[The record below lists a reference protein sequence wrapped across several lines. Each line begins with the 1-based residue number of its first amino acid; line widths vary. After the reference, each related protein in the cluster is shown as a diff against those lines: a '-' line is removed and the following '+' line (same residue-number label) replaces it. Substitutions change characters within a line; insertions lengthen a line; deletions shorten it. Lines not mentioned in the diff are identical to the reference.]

1 MKIRDRNCVGDTEPK
16 IFICPYPETLPNSVL
31 ETWHIF
37 QVWYLI
43 AFPLNLWI
51 YDLLTSNRM
60 WWVWCCMIP
69 KAKYWSGLLTD
80 VLLNAD
86 VLRLPHGKEAWTTSC
101 GETTC
106 RIYVP
111 MWMVSFHSAYQFL
124 SLCCYIFNS
133 LFLLL
138 LASIPMPNLCIS
150 LLTDSW
156 RVSNLRLLW
165 IKLIGIFLYQSLL
178 WTLAFNTL
186 E

>member
-111 MWMVSFHSAYQFL
+111 VWRERNIQSAPNHNVVATSHYLTTAAREAQTRTTHQGSSQISILGF
-124 SLCCYIFNS
+124 CYCS
-133 LFLLL
+133 FLLKKRM
-138 LASIPMPNLCIS
+138 I
-150 LLTDSW
+150 
-156 RVSNLRLLW
+156 
-165 IKLIGIFLYQSLL
+165 
-178 WTLAFNTL
+178 
-186 E
+186 